1 MANKSIVL
9 IDDCQEGTST
19 ITVGELIERLQDF
32 DENLSVFIGNEN
44 EKILKALK
52 YTKIYESSME
62 LSRLEMFEEAIQKMF
77 EEEIAESVHL
87 YNQYAE
93 ANNYELVDFFD
104 SENYFDSMGFS
115 CSELVRMTSG
125 DDFNI
130 NDSYIKTDNYGYFVT
145 SNDPYN
151 DGWFD
156 RPIAI
161 AQWII
166 DNDIDIKGSCL
177 ESYVSEFEDFEEEDN
192 IDTTRCF
199 KLSTT
204 DKPDLRDLNC
214 GVALAIKTMF
224 KEAVDVEYHYIEET
238 ETDETTIKCYDEQ
251 TAKEIEVL
259 LEALKPYT
267 KGEKSL

>member
-1 MANKSIVL
+1 MAKQRIVL
-9 IDDCQEGTST
+9 IDGCQEGTST

-32 DENLSVFIGNEN
+32 DENSSVFIGNEN
-44 EKILKALK
+44 ERVLKALNF
-52 YTKIYESSME
+52 TKIHESSME
-62 LSRLEMFEEAIQKMF
+62 LSRLEMFEEAIKKMF

-115 CSELVRMTSG
+115 CSELVKMTSN
-125 DDFNI
+125 DYFNI
-130 NDSYIKTDNYGYFVT
+130 NDSYIKIDAYGYFVT

-151 DGWFD
+151 GGWLD
-156 RPIAI
+156 EPIEI
-161 AQWII
+161 AKWII

-177 ESYVSEFEDFEEEDN
+177 ESYVSEFEDVEEDN
-192 IDTTRCF
+192 INTTRCF
-199 KLSTT
+199 KLSST
-204 DKPDLRDLNC
+204 DKPDVRDLNC

-224 KEAVDVEYHYIEET
+224 KEAVDVEYHYIEKT
-238 ETDETTIKCYDEQ
+238 ETDEITIKCYDEQ

-267 KGEKSL
+267 QGEKYL